1 MDAGRVGEPDARLIR
16 EAFDSFDLV
25 LGVIALRRAEDA
37 RPPLPAEEIDAL
49 IQARKDARRARDFAA
64 ADRIRT
70 DLEARGIILE
80 DSATGTRWKRK

>member
-1 MDAGRVGEPDARLIR
+1 MATMYYD
-16 EAFDSFDLV
+16 DSADL
-25 LGVIALRRAEDA
+25 
-37 RPPLPAEEIDAL
+37 AL

-80 DSATGTRWKRK
+80 DSAAGTRWKRK